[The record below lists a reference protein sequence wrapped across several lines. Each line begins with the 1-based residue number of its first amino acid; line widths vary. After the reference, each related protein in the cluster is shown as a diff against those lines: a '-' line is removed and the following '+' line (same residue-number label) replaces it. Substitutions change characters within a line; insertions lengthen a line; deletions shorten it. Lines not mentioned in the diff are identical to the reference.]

1 MLNGNQTLLLYGEKS
16 GEMKKTTISN
26 EEKVQMLVQPFIK
39 KKDIAA
45 VLECSVKNAGE
56 IFDNILV
63 LMKQKNYRILN
74 YNFIPTKLFL
84 AYCELSIEDFVR
96 AATIEKQI
104 KGKEDA
110 A

>member
-1 MLNGNQTLLLYGEKS
+1 
-16 GEMKKTTISN
+16 MKKITLSN
-26 EEKVQMLVQPFIK
+26 EKKVQLLVQPFIK

-45 VLECSVKNAGE
+45 VLECSVKNAEE

-84 AYCELSIEDFVR
+84 AYCELTVEDFLR
-96 AATIEKQI
+96 AATIEQQI
-104 KGKEDA
+104 KGKENVA
-110 A
+110 

>member
-1 MLNGNQTLLLYGEKS
+1 
-16 GEMKKTTISN
+16 MKKITLSN
-26 EEKVQMLVQPFIK
+26 EKKVQLLVQPFIK

-45 VLECSVKNAGE
+45 VLECSVKNTEE

-84 AYCELSIEDFVR
+84 AYCELTVEDFLR
-96 AATIEKQI
+96 AATIEQQI
-104 KGKEDA
+104 KGTEDVA
-110 A
+110 

>member
-1 MLNGNQTLLLYGEKS
+1 
-16 GEMKKTTISN
+16 MKKITLSN
-26 EEKVQMLVQPFIK
+26 EKKVQLLVQPFIK

-45 VLECSVKNAGE
+45 VLECSVKNTEE

-84 AYCELSIEDFVR
+84 AYCELTVEDFVR
-96 AATIEKQI
+96 AATIEQQI
-104 KGKEDA
+104 KGKEDVA
-110 A
+110 

>member
-1 MLNGNQTLLLYGEKS
+1 MKRITL
-16 GEMKKTTISN
+16 SN
-26 EEKVQMLVQPFIK
+26 EEKVQLLVQPFIK
-39 KKDIAA
+39 KKDMAA
-45 VLECSVKNAGE
+45 VLECSVKNAE
-56 IFDNILV
+56 DIFDNILV

-96 AATIEKQI
+96 AAAIEKQI
-104 KGKEDA
+104 KGKENA

>member
-1 MLNGNQTLLLYGEKS
+1 MKRSTL
-16 GEMKKTTISN
+16 SN
-26 EEKVQMLVQPFIK
+26 EEKVQLLIQPFIK
-39 KKDIAA
+39 KKDMAA
-45 VLECSVKNAGE
+45 VLECAVKNAE
-56 IFDNILV
+56 DIFDNILV

-96 AATIEKQI
+96 AVAIEKQI

>member
-1 MLNGNQTLLLYGEKS
+1 MKRSTL
-16 GEMKKTTISN
+16 SN
-26 EEKVQMLVQPFIK
+26 EEKVQLLVQPFIK
-39 KKDIAA
+39 KKDMAA
-45 VLECSVKNAGE
+45 VLECSVKNAE
-56 IFDNILV
+56 DIFDNILV

-84 AYCELSIEDFVR
+84 AYCELTIEDFVR

>member
-1 MLNGNQTLLLYGEKS
+1 MKRSTL
-16 GEMKKTTISN
+16 SN
-26 EEKVQMLVQPFIK
+26 EEKVQLLVQPFIK
-39 KKDIAA
+39 KKDMAA
-45 VLECSVKNAGE
+45 VLECSVKNAE
-56 IFDNILV
+56 DIFDNILV

-84 AYCELSIEDFVR
+84 AYCELTVEDFVR

-104 KGKEDA
+104 KGKENA